1 LVAFNPQVLTD
12 SFVVTSELVSVGM
25 GDTELVLVNDPN
37 RVCSIISCPSADVTF
52 NINPPSSGDD
62 GFRLTSANAPFV
74 LIYRDH
80 GAMVGYAW
88 HCYNGGM
95 FQAEVSIIS
104 SIFRPER

>member
-1 LVAFNPQVLTD
+1 MFAFNPQDLTD

-37 RVCSIISCPSADVTF
+37 RVCSIISCPSASVTF
-52 NINPPSSGDD
+52 NINPPTSEDD
-62 GFRLTSANAPFV
+62 GWRLTGANLPFV

-95 FQAEVSIIS
+95 FPAEVSIIS